1 MDQRKLSTS
10 ANLLRLSTLG
20 INFSLSVFAGLF
32 MGWGLNKLFHW
43 GTWVIVAGMIVGVI
57 ASYVLLFEDL
67 RTLNANT
74 TNDKTN
80 GPKA

>member
-20 INFSLSVFAGLF
+20 INFSLSIFVGLF

-43 GTWVIVAGMIVGVI
+43 GTWVIVAGMILGVI
-57 ASYVLLFEDL
+57 SSYVMLFEDL
-67 RTLNANT
+67 KTLNANT
-74 TNDKTN
+74 PNDKN
-80 GPKA
+80 DGPKA

>member
-1 MDQRKLSTS
+1 MDQRKLSAS

-20 INFSLSVFAGLF
+20 INFSLSIFVGLF

-43 GTWVIVAGMIVGVI
+43 GTWLIVAGMILGVI
-57 ASYVLLFEDL
+57 SSYVMLLEDL
-67 RTLNANT
+67 KTLNANT
-74 TNDKTN
+74 PDDKTN